1 MGKDYAPSL
10 RSVKILEAAVDTH
23 HLSALVAHDLS
34 GLGCMTCL
42 DTSFRPTISS
52 AGLLVCEIYQPITM
66 SDPHRLK
73 ALKVSRSLV
82 SALMSLYDVPHPH
95 RPRQIIRGYDR
106 PHAVRTAKMCV
117 TVADRLGHPRD
128 RIRRYHVACL
138 LHDLGRAGLDRQ
150 LFGTIWSWAKQRGIP
165 TRPRE
170 WRALHP
176 RTTYGRETEAFV
188 SLYRRDLIS
197 SGVSMDTW
205 AVEQI
210 EMRLG
215 YARRLARR
223 LRAVKPKLK
232 TLGIEWQSW
241 MHQVML
247 YYYYPERLAQAKAWV
262 RQLAEILVACEQF
275 EAYSNQRRGRDY
287 YARNKES
294 LSEAFAYLDKL
305 GQEGILSSQVL
316 LAVRALTAEGVFDSI
331 LEDARGEPL
340 TPSDRRYLRGL
351 ASRRL

>member
-1 MGKDYAPSL
+1 
-10 RSVKILEAAVDTH
+10 
-23 HLSALVAHDLS
+23 
-34 GLGCMTCL
+34 
-42 DTSFRPTISS
+42 
-52 AGLLVCEIYQPITM
+52 
-66 SDPHRLK
+66 
-73 ALKVSRSLV
+73 
-82 SALMSLYDVPHPH
+82 MSLYDYPN
-95 RPRQIIRGYDR
+95 PRRLGRTIRGYDR
-106 PHAVRTAKMCV
+106 PHAARTAKMCV
-117 TVADRLGHPRD
+117 TVAERLGHPRD
-128 RIRRYHVACL
+128 RIRCYHVACL

-188 SLYRRDLIS
+188 SLYRQDLS
-197 SGVSMDTW
+197 ASGISMDMW

-223 LRAVKPKLK
+223 LRAAKPKLK
-232 TLGIEWQSW
+232 TLGVKWQPW
-241 MHQVML
+241 MQQVML
-247 YYYYPERLAQAKAWV
+247 YYYYPERLTKTKTWV

-294 LSEAFAYLDKL
+294 LQEAFAYLDKL
-305 GQEGILSSQVL
+305 GQEGILSGQVL
-316 LAVRALTAEGVFDSI
+316 TAVRLLTAEGAFDHI
-331 LEDARGEPL
+331 LEEARGEPL
-340 TPSDRRYLRGL
+340 TRNERRYLRNL
-351 ASRRL
+351 ADRRP

>member
-1 MGKDYAPSL
+1 MK
-10 RSVKILEAAVDTH
+10 
-23 HLSALVAHDLS
+23 
-34 GLGCMTCL
+34 
-42 DTSFRPTISS
+42 
-52 AGLLVCEIYQPITM
+52 
-66 SDPHRLK
+66 
-73 ALKVSRSLV
+73 
-82 SALMSLYDVPHPH
+82 LYDYPHP
-95 RPRQIIRGYDR
+95 RRSGRTIRGYDR

-128 RIRRYHVACL
+128 RVRLYHIACL

-176 RTTYGRETEAFV
+176 RTMYGRETEAFV
-188 SLYRRDLIS
+188 SLYRQDLIA
-197 SGVSMDTW
+197 SGVAMDTW

-223 LRAVKPKLK
+223 LRAVKPRLK
-232 TLGIEWQSW
+232 TLGVEWKPW
-241 MHQVML
+241 MQQVML
-247 YYYYPERLAQAKAWV
+247 YYYYPERLAKAKAWV

-294 LSEAFAYLDKL
+294 LPDAFAYLDKL
-305 GQEGILSSQVL
+305 GLEGILSNQVL
-316 LAVRALTAEGVFDSI
+316 SAVRVLTAEGAFDPI
-331 LEDARGEPL
+331 LEAARGGPL
-340 TPSDRRYLRGL
+340 TRSDRRYLRSL
-351 ASRRL
+351 AGRRG